1 MEAKTPSNILNTSDE
16 QYLIGQSSPTR
27 DAGPCRLS
35 WFLVRNDP
43 LYVPDYGVYRLIHGM
58 DLIDPDYTNAYAGNI
73 LSYNI
78 GTATITGRMLAV
90 ADNVKLVQR
99 ALNDWLKEDR
109 KKYPIFKSNIFVQ
122 YRAAANRLVHRIL
135 HEEQAVPLSSTE
147 NPHVS
152 DMDIFVRDGERLT
165 QAKILSRNSN
175 ADELI
180 NDLTRVTSNI
190 TEKISGSFA
199 SINLDVDATTVPKN
213 NPWLLIQFSVSVRD
227 SIYSIVRYND
237 TIGWEY
243 NAFPGLQTYLLVG
256 KTLFQALII
265 HKSHSYSAVVAAM
278 DTIMSSCIVSMYPHY
293 DDHEYRNPEIEK
305 YEEAERYTKDCV
317 QSIEIH
323 DDDIINCK
331 EATELIKLEAFTIDQ
346 ISNQIDA
353 AEKKAKSV
361 LKKLQD
367 INLRKRLE
375 TMYT

>member
-1 MEAKTPSNILNTSDE
+1 MDPKTPSNILNTSDE
-16 QYLIGQSSPTR
+16 QYLTAQSSPTR
-27 DAGPCRLS
+27 DAAPCRLS

-43 LYVPDYGVYRLIHGM
+43 LYIAEYGVYRLIHGM
-58 DLIDPDYTNAYAGNI
+58 DLIDPDYTNAYAGNL

-78 GTATITGRMLAV
+78 GSATITGRMLAV

-99 ALNDWLKEDR
+99 SLNDWVREDR
-109 KKYPIFKSNIFVQ
+109 KKYPIFKSNILVQ
-122 YRAAANRLVHRIL
+122 YRAAANRLVHRIQ
-135 HEEQAVPLSSTE
+135 HEELAVPLSSTE
-147 NPHVS
+147 YPHVS

-175 ADELI
+175 VDELI

-190 TEKISGSFA
+190 AEKISGSFA
-199 SINLDVDATTVPKN
+199 SINLDVDATTVPKD

-243 NAFPGLQTYLLVG
+243 NAFPGLQAFLLVG

-278 DTIMSSCIVSMYPHY
+278 DTIMRSCIVSKYPHY
-293 DDHEYRNPEIEK
+293 DDHEYHNPEIEK
-305 YEEAERYTKDCV
+305 YEEAERYSKGCV
-317 QSIEIH
+317 ESIDLH
-323 DDDIINCK
+323 DDDIKNCK
-331 EATELIKLEAFTIDQ
+331 EATELIKLEALTIDQ
-346 ISNQIDA
+346 ISNQIDET
-353 AEKKAKSV
+353 EKKAKSV
-361 LKKLQD
+361 LQKLQD
-367 INLRKRLE
+367 INLRKRIE